1 MLRKSKNLAI
11 RARFEG
17 SALEVQVYWR
27 RNERAAHTSFFVLRY
42 SESMVSARAKARAR
56 ANVGQSVGPLLR
68 IGSTSATRG
77 APVVGHLSSGS
88 ERTSRS
94 PSASCKSGL
103 SRSRKAFVARH
114 RGNSYSLAMQAKE
127 AFHTETPNPSIE
139 RTRSGSAGLTFIS
152 FWAKPAPPPRAAHVK
167 R

>member
-11 RARFEG
+11 RAR
-17 SALEVQVYWR
+17 LEVSAPEVRVSWR
-27 RNERAAHTSFFVLRY
+27 RNEKVTQFRFFVSR
-42 SESMVSARAKARAR
+42 SPESKVNARAEVRAR
-56 ANVGQSVGPLLR
+56 ANFGQSVGPLLR

-127 AFHTETPNPSIE
+127 AFHTKTPNPSIE
-139 RTRSGSAGLTFIS
+139 RTRSGSAGLAFIS